1 MIDPQYWM
9 QIQQIADLN
18 KWNEQAVAKHDILY
32 KVLEN
37 LAAKPR
43 RILFTAF
50 NPVVLCFEP
59 EYDCTVLSSQQLGD
73 SWKSKSTYLQGT
85 SGLADKYDVIFALD
99 EYLTYANTEQDQRDA
114 LATLKSLLNPSG
126 HVITTCQDYK
136 NSAPHKRHQ
145 IECSTHNN
153 QNDYVVVDQNIW
165 DKNTKQNWVNYIYMI
180 ENHSD
185 LTVLGPTDRR
195 TMYFKQLAKYSSDL
209 QGYDYVIQK
218 NLLYRGFFK
227 RYYEHIIS
235 VRF

>member
-1 MIDPQYWM
+1 MIDPKYWM
-9 QIQQIADLN
+9 QIQPIADLAR
-18 KWNEQAVAKHDILY
+18 WNEQAVAKHDILN
-32 KVLEN
+32 KVLESF
-37 LAAKPR
+37 AVKPR
-43 RILFTAF
+43 SILFTAF
-50 NPVVLCFEP
+50 NPVIMCFER
-59 EYDCTVLSSQQLGD
+59 EYDCTVTSSQPVRD
-73 SWKSKSTYLQGT
+73 SWQSTSTYVESIADCT
-85 SGLADKYDVIFALD
+85 DKYDVVFALD

-114 LATLKSLLNPSG
+114 LAGIKDVLNPGG

-145 IECSTHNN
+145 VECSTHHHD
-153 QNDYVVVDQNIW
+153 NDYVIVDQNIW
-165 DKNTKQNWVNYIYMI
+165 DKNNKQNWVNYIYMI
-180 ENHSD
+180 ENHGD

-227 RYYEHIIS
+227 KHFEHIIS